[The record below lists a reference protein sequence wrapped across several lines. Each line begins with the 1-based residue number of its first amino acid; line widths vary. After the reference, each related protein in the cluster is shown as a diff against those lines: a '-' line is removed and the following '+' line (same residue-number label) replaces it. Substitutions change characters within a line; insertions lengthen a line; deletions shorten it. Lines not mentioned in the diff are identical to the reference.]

1 MAYKGPS
8 DPKEAHPSAPNPL
21 LQLRP
26 GGGGDGRFTARAH
39 RSGHRALAPFRALD
53 SFPEPPEAE
62 PRIPESPAPKNHQ
75 WPPGSLGSRVNAA
88 LPPPLPGPVER
99 RRPPWPRLSCGCGA
113 RVGPLGAA
121 ALGTAPPPPRCPEP
135 QLAGRCAVEARGG
148 APPASSPA
156 GKRGAGGE
164 AGARGGRTERCTHTH
179 PRSRAPRSGPGKWPD
194 RCGDSWAAAEPW
206 RSGLGPRGGGAPGSS
221 RGASALR
228 EDRAAGGRRGLQA
241 PGLGR
246 RLPSSEM
253 SVCPSVPGPTASAA
267 GYRGRRA
274 ACSSGCPR
282 LEITRTTA
290 STWSPNSL
298 KSTSSHQPL
307 ICIPE
312 VAPRSPA
319 REPLRPPPPGGSPAG
334 RGGRLAG
341 RTWRRRG
348 GVGGGGGGGGGWRWS
363 LLGKRQ
369 SPGCLQIFSSA
380 TFRAPL
386 TSAIAA
392 LPSLLAPRVRSQSYF
407 LREPGSPDL
416 FRGWLRSLR
425 RPPGSP
431 RLPS

>member
-1 MAYKGPS
+1 M
-8 DPKEAHPSAPNPL
+8 
-21 LQLRP
+21 
-26 GGGGDGRFTARAH
+26 
-39 RSGHRALAPFRALD
+39 
-53 SFPEPPEAE
+53 
-62 PRIPESPAPKNHQ
+62 
-75 WPPGSLGSRVNAA
+75 NAA
-88 LPPPLPGPVER
+88 LPSAPSRAAATVDPAFLRVRCPGRPAWGCSSRDSPATPALP
-99 RRPPWPRLSCGCGA
+99 
-113 RVGPLGAA
+113 GAA
-121 ALGTAPPPPRCPEP
+121 ASR
-135 QLAGRCAVEARGG
+135 QVRRGG
-148 APPASSPA
+148 ARRSAARQQP
-156 GKRGAGGE
+156 GGE
-164 AGARGGRTERCTHTH
+164 ARRRRGSRGVRRPHRVKPAHARAPGRRAPARESGRPGAGTRRLQPSPGARGWDPAEAGHRG
-179 PRSRAPRSGPGKWPD
+179 SRR
-194 RCGDSWAAAEPW
+194 E
-206 RSGLGPRGGGAPGSS
+206 
-221 RGASALR
+221 ASALR
-228 EDRAAGGRRGLQA
+228 EDRAPGRRRGLRA

-246 RLPSSEM
+246 RLPSSEI

-274 ACSSGCPR
+274 ACFSGCSR
-282 LEITRTTA
+282 LAITRTTA

-334 RGGRLAG
+334 RGGRLAR
-341 RTWRRRG
+341 RTGRRRG
-348 GVGGGGGGGGGWRWS
+348 GVGVGGRGGGGGGWRWS

-392 LPSLLAPRVRSQSYF
+392 LPSLLAPRVRSQSHF

-431 RLPS
+431 RLPSSRGVSVWIAGFLSGSRGPCVWIACPFG